1 MTIQTDRLILREMT
15 EDDFDSLYAVL
26 HIEQQWL
33 MDVFSRLSDVR
44 PWKTPGNCVFHYSDF
59 WKDRYIEKL
68 LNPDAECFVVDNEFP
83 DADVTS

>member
-33 MDVFSRLSDVR
+33 MDVIWLMNLKMTQMESQKFMQ
-44 PWKTPGNCVFHYSDF
+44 
-59 WKDRYIEKL
+59 
-68 LNPDAECFVVDNEFP
+68 
-83 DADVTS
+83 